1 MSNKCK
7 ILGIIND
14 AIERDCDYI
23 VLQMR
28 VDNSN
33 IDIRSRYFKEEY
45 MHACIDIINK
55 QYDDDLVNVNNESVK
70 IISAVGANYNNT
82 LLEIED
88 ALLTN
93 SLFFDTIWR

>member
-7 ILGIIND
+7 LLEIIND
-14 AIERDCDYI
+14 AIDRDCDYI
-23 VLQMR
+23 ILQMQ
-28 VDNSN
+28 VNSSN
-33 IDIRSRYFKEEY
+33 IDERIRPFQKKYIPV
-45 MHACIDIINK
+45 CIDIINK
-55 QYDDDLVNVNNESVK
+55 QYDDDLVSINNESVK

>member
-7 ILGIIND
+7 LLEIIND
-14 AIERDCDYI
+14 AIDRDCDYI
-23 VLQMR
+23 VLQMQI
-28 VDNSN
+28 NSSN
-33 IDIRSRYFKEEY
+33 IDERIRPFQKKYIPV
-45 MHACIDIINK
+45 CIDIINK
-55 QYDDDLVNVNNESVK
+55 QYDDDLVSINNESVK